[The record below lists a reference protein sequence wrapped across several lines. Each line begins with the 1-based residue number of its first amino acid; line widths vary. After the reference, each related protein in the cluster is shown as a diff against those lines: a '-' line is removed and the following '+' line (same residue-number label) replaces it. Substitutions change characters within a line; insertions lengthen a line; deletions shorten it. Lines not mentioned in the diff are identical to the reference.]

1 MGLPKG
7 RVGKGGAMKRN
18 IARERDI
25 KLSRIQKRYAKR
37 VDGEDHNVH
46 WQPDARDKKFPV

>member
-25 KLSRIQKRYAKR
+25 KLSRIQKRYVKR
-37 VDGEDHNVH
+37 IDGEDHNVH
-46 WQPDARDKKFPV
+46 WQPDARDKKFHT

>member
-1 MGLPKG
+1 
-7 RVGKGGAMKRN
+7 MKRN

-37 VDGEDHNVH
+37 IDGEDHNVL
-46 WQPDARDKKFPV
+46 WRPDARDKRFPV